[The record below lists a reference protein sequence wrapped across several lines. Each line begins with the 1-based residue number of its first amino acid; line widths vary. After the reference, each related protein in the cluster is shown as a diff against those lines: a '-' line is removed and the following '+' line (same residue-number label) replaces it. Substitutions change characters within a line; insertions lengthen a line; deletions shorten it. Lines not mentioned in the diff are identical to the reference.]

1 VTPATS
7 GEVAAADLTLVW
19 IDAESAVIVTWRNH
33 AATFERFV
41 SDVPAHQRAM
51 PHIRHDPL
59 IRHGGGES
67 QNAAAMRRRERLTRF
82 RGRVREGLPEAGA
95 VMVVGPGSIHED
107 LAREV
112 VEDDRR
118 HRRGRSVESASS
130 PPLTDRQLV
139 AMVRRLVGD
148 EPRRRR
154 IGSGI

>member
-1 VTPATS
+1 
-7 GEVAAADLTLVW
+7 
-19 IDAESAVIVTWRNH
+19 
-33 AATFERFV
+33 
-41 SDVPAHQRAM
+41 
-51 PHIRHDPL
+51 
-59 IRHGGGES
+59 
-67 QNAAAMRRRERLTRF
+67 MRRRERLTRF